1 MAITIGL
8 VPYSVRIRDK
18 EEHDY
23 CQLDSLPTSPSDFFQ
38 ILHTYLQD
46 RRTQKSIDSD
56 RKSVIKVDRLE
67 SSPSLL
73 SIDGLFKSGTYGFA
87 AELEDLQTGIVR
99 SRSVNDCE
107 YLPIYFNFQ
116 LKSGQNEAIL
126 LLQKFG
132 IFGVKTSLLA
142 DLSAYIKDIDPNLSL
157 EINPLVSDS
166 HIQELMGGAIKKIR
180 YLKYSVPDDVAD
192 DIEELDNLENDA
204 EMEMVI
210 KAKRDRFLGIP
221 SWMRELFEGRTAT
234 SDIVEINGI
243 EYDNVKVEIDLGRK
257 KRTLNLGDIR
267 KLRMNI
273 DITENV
279 QMGADGHPTFDSIR
293 EQAED
298 IIPDLQNALRW
309 DND

>member
-23 CQLDSLPTSPSDFFQ
+23 CQLNSLPVTPSDFFQ
-38 ILHTYLQD
+38 ILDTYLQD

-56 RKSVIKVDRLE
+56 KKSVIKVDRLDSSLE
-67 SSPSLL
+67 SF

-87 AELEDLQTGIVR
+87 AELENLQTGVVR
-99 SRSVNDCE
+99 NRSINDCE
-107 YLPIYFNFQ
+107 YLPIYYNFQ
-116 LKSGQNEAIL
+116 LKAGQNEAIL

-132 IFGVKTSLLA
+132 IFGVKTALLS
-142 DLSAYIKDIDPNLSL
+142 DLSAYINTIDPNLSL

-180 YLKYSVPDDVAD
+180 YIKYSVPDDVAE
-192 DIEELDNLENDA
+192 DIDELDNLEDDA

-210 KAKRDRFLGIP
+210 KAKRDKFLSIP
-221 SWMRELFEGRTAT
+221 GWMRELFEGRTAT
-234 SDIVEINGI
+234 SDIVEIHGI
-243 EYDNVKVEIDLGRK
+243 EYDNVKVEIDLGKK

-273 DITENV
+273 DVTENV
-279 QMGADGHPTFDSIR
+279 QMAADGHPTFDSIR

-298 IIPDLQNALRW
+298 ILPDLQNALRW
-309 DND
+309 DHD